1 MLHCCIDRVV
11 LHYGYEGQG
20 GWGERGRLSLMLH
33 CCKDRVILHE
43 DGPEGWG
50 ERGKLPLMPHC
61 CTDSDPARQCARRL
75 GREGEVTPNATLL
88 YRQ

>member
-43 DGPEGWG
+43 DGPEGSG
-50 ERGKLPLMPHC
+50 ERGKFPLMPHC
-61 CTDSDPARQCARRL
+61 CTDSDPA
-75 GREGEVTPNATLL
+75 
-88 YRQ
+88 